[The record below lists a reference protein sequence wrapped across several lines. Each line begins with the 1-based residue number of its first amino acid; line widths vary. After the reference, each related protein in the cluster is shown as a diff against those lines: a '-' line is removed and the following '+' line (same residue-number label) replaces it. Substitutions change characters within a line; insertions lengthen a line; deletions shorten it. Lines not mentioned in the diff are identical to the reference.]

1 MVVKVHELRREPRHR
16 DPREDPPPLL
26 RAKGT
31 HPDIRVHVAE
41 ASKQLAAERSLDTYI
56 AGLAHDLKNPLAVID
71 LEASLLASRLESA
84 EAKRSIDR
92 IVHNVDFMDRMI
104 RDLLDLAADKAGRLE
119 MRRQPCALA
128 VLVAA
133 VVERSVATRDRPRVI
148 LDVADEPIASID
160 ANRIE
165 RVLANLIDNALKFS
179 PTDKRIIVRLETH
192 GGFARLSVID
202 RGPGLTPEEAAFA
215 FDAYSRA
222 KGAHQ
227 HDGVGLG
234 LAVSRCIVEAH
245 GGRISVESVPGA
257 GATFSVELPT
267 LRTYEKSHQMS
278 KMSDTYSQPS
288 VTPSDRARLRGLRVL
303 VVDDEP
309 CQLSALRMLLSEEGM
324 VVTCAESAPTA
335 MAMVSEDPP
344 DIVLCDVGMRGMD
357 GLELA
362 AHLHATH
369 PSILRVLLTGYT
381 PEHPAVAATI
391 VEHSCAYVAKP
402 IDLGRLASTLVQHLD
417 RQRVT

>member
-1 MVVKVHELRREPRHR
+1 MVVNVHELRREPRHR
-16 DPREDPPPLL
+16 DPREDLPPPLL

-41 ASKQLAAERSLDTYI
+41 ASKQLAAERSLDTYV
-56 AGLAHDLKNPLAVID
+56 ASLAHDLKNPLAVID

-84 EAKRSIDR
+84 EAKRSIER
-92 IVHNVDFMDRMI
+92 IIHNVDFMDRMI

-119 MRRQPCALA
+119 MRREPCALA
-128 VLVAA
+128 VLVTA

-148 LDVADEPIASID
+148 LDVADEPTANID
-160 ANRIE
+160 ATRIE

-179 PTDKRIIVRLETH
+179 PRDKRIIVRLETH

-202 RGPGLTPEEAAFA
+202 RGPGLTPDEAAFA
-215 FDAYSRA
+215 FDAYRRA
-222 KGAHQ
+222 KGAHR

-245 GGRISVESVPGA
+245 GGQIGVESAPGA
-257 GATFSVELPT
+257 GATFFVELPT
-267 LRTYEKSHQMS
+267 ARTNQMS
-278 KMSDTYSQPS
+278 KQMIDPSLRPS

-309 CQLSALRMLLSEEGM
+309 CQLSALRLLLSDEGM
-324 VVTCAESAPTA
+324 LVTGAHSAPEA

-381 PEHPAVAATI
+381 QEHPAVAATMLA
-391 VEHSCAYVAKP
+391 HSCAYVPKP
-402 IDLGRLASTLVQHLD
+402 IDLGRLTSTLVQHLD